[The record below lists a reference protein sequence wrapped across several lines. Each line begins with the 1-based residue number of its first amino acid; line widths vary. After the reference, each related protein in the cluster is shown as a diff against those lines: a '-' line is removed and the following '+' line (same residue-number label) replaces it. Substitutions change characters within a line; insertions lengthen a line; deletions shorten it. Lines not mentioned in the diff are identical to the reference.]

1 MGRDLGAIVN
11 VESDDEW
18 FAERVNERILRN
30 LKTYGV
36 EPPHRVGPLDDL
48 LAGDDPI
55 DKVFLDLRDLSP
67 EARDAARA
75 AVRGA
80 FESRANLT
88 ETAEGLL
95 DVVSRRAS
103 KAIMAQRLARS
114 RRIQADQVAAIGDND
129 NDVTLLRWAG
139 TGIAMGNATVA
150 AKAAADLVTSSNLR
164 DGAAEAVET
173 WVLSRPTL
181 AR

>member
-1 MGRDLGAIVN
+1 
-11 VESDDEW
+11 
-18 FAERVNERILRN
+18 
-30 LKTYGV
+30 
-36 EPPHRVGPLDDL
+36 
-48 LAGDDPI
+48 
-55 DKVFLDLRDLSP
+55 
-67 EARDAARA
+67 
-75 AVRGA
+75 
-80 FESRANLT
+80 
-88 ETAEGLL
+88 
-95 DVVSRRAS
+95 
-103 KAIMAQRLARS
+103 MAQRLARS